1 MTDDIKDY
9 WAIPEFDLRKNQE
22 LALEW
27 MQEELTTNDH
37 KYLIL
42 ELPVGSGKSLL
53 GLSLSKYLTKGAG
66 SSFVLTPQ
74 RILQDQYEK
83 DFSQLGKKFLSSL
96 HGKSNYKCQS
106 KGASCKIGSLVKP
119 ACEHCPHKTAKINA
133 RNANNTVLNY
143 KLALTS
149 FQYTDTFEKRKL
161 MILDEAHTLEQHLVD
176 FDLVDITYAMCKK
189 YDVKF
194 KSQTEMNSA
203 ITWIKD
209 EYLPTL
215 ESELNDMEFDCE
227 ALFEKGAEL
236 TRAEGNKI
244 KETEELGSHIA
255 DVLDLTLR
263 TPEYIKDNFVLTWD
277 KTMFCFK
284 RIEGSYSFHKI
295 IKPMADKFL
304 FMSSTILNKNTFC
317 YDLGI
322 DPAEVSFLTLPSE
335 FDVNNRPVIY
345 MPVMKMNASW
355 NNPENAGGRSDMIE
369 RITGLLDIHEE
380 DSGILHTANYA
391 IAEWLVREL
400 SGKINHNIYC
410 HNPDSDM
417 NRQEA
422 INHYIDSTLPSI
434 LISPSI
440 TEGLDLKDDLAR
452 FAMIVKTPF
461 GYLGDQWIKRRMEM
475 SEEWYRRRAIIG
487 VIQGGGRIV
496 RGLDDEG
503 TVYILDASFG
513 YLYERSYKMIPKWWI
528 DSFRPL

>member
-176 FDLVDITYAMCKK
+176 FDLVDIT
-189 YDVKF
+189 
-194 KSQTEMNSA
+194 
-203 ITWIKD
+203 
-209 EYLPTL
+209 
-215 ESELNDMEFDCE
+215 
-227 ALFEKGAEL
+227 
-236 TRAEGNKI
+236 
-244 KETEELGSHIA
+244 
-255 DVLDLTLR
+255 
-263 TPEYIKDNFVLTWD
+263 
-277 KTMFCFK
+277 
-284 RIEGSYSFHKI
+284 
-295 IKPMADKFL
+295 
-304 FMSSTILNKNTFC
+304 
-317 YDLGI
+317 
-322 DPAEVSFLTLPSE
+322 
-335 FDVNNRPVIY
+335 
-345 MPVMKMNASW
+345 
-355 NNPENAGGRSDMIE
+355 
-369 RITGLLDIHEE
+369 
-380 DSGILHTANYA
+380 
-391 IAEWLVREL
+391 
-400 SGKINHNIYC
+400 
-410 HNPDSDM
+410 
-417 NRQEA
+417 
-422 INHYIDSTLPSI
+422 
-434 LISPSI
+434 
-440 TEGLDLKDDLAR
+440 
-452 FAMIVKTPF
+452 
-461 GYLGDQWIKRRMEM
+461 
-475 SEEWYRRRAIIG
+475 
-487 VIQGGGRIV
+487 
-496 RGLDDEG
+496 
-503 TVYILDASFG
+503 
-513 YLYERSYKMIPKWWI
+513 
-528 DSFRPL
+528 